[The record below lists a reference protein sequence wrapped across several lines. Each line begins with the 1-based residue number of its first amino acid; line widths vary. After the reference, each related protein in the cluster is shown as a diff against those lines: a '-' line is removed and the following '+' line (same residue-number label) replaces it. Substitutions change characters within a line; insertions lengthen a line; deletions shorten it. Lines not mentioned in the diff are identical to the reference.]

1 MDGVTRFFFALSLL
15 FSSLHASGQQ
25 VTNDAYAR
33 DMMGQVEKN
42 PFGLCWRT
50 YSWTPEK
57 AIRECDPDLFPE
69 PKPKPAAA
77 AAAPAPVVA
86 APPVPAPAPVPA
98 PVAAPVVAAPAAAPA
113 PAPQRRTVSLTLGAD
128 ATFDTGKA
136 ELKPEGRAK
145 LDDVAAKLGEPG
157 VQMDSMTITGHTD
170 AVGGAASNQRLSER
184 RAEAVKSYLVGKGV
198 DGAKIRTVGRG
209 ATRPVADNKTAQGRA
224 QNRRVDVEITGA
236 RAAQ

>member
-1 MDGVTRFFFALSLL
+1 MDRIARFAFTLPLL
-15 FSSLHASGQQ
+15 LSSLPAAGQQ

-77 AAAPAPVVA
+77 VAAPPPVVA
-86 APPVPAPAPVPA
+86 APPAPAPAPAPA

-145 LDDVAAKLGEPG
+145 LDDVAAKLSEPG
-157 VQMDSMTITGHTD
+157 VQIDSMTITGHTD

-184 RAEAVKSYLVGKGV
+184 RAEAVKAYLVGKGV
-198 DGAKIRTVGRG
+198 DGAKSRTVGRG
-209 ATRPVADNKTAQGRA
+209 PTQPVADNKTAQGRA
-224 QNRRVDVEITGA
+224 RNRRVDVEITGA